1 MSEPLLATSPP
12 DSPKKCWGMVLRE
25 RHNRSDLIHCP
36 NEARPN
42 KLTCKDHIKLEG
54 YAKKLRREVELRKK
68 KQDLPW

>member
-1 MSEPLLATSPP
+1 
-12 DSPKKCWGMVLRE
+12 MVLRE